1 MDCREPR
8 TAFPLFLH
16 ISNGITLEWVFVAI
30 SSAMRVLGRRRTIHA
45 TYLLNFPRTNLVV
58 PLPKILLS
66 VDFKIHDHLVLNIAG
81 ATKSVN
87 SFLAEQVEADFF
99 RILARDLHDEINSLP
114 IFTVF

>member
-16 ISNGITLEWVFVAI
+16 ISNGITLEWVVVAI
-30 SSAMRVLGRRRTIHA
+30 SSALRVLGRRRTIHA

-87 SFLAEQVEADFF
+87 SFLAEQVEADLLLVLP
-99 RILARDLHDEINSLP
+99 RNLHDEINGLP
-114 IFTVF
+114 ILAAF